1 MLVPCPDRVD
11 AAGAGAGTRAEV
23 PVQVQHA
30 AERKGAK
37 DERHSRRLL
46 HAGIAFLAAAALVAG
61 AGLAHLEAR
70 KGESARLCADILST
84 LDATALAGDGETE
97 DAGAFDTAALPV
109 LQTEGVDVA
118 GQLEVQGI
126 GMRIPV
132 AAEGADSSLVPTI
145 VEAREGELAICG
157 RAYEQGEGT
166 ALSSI
171 TEVPMGSDVVFRQT
185 DGTTTT
191 YKAVAAGVTDK
202 EFNDNFDLLLYS
214 QDAFGQKSWMGCMKA
229 S

>member
-1 MLVPCPDRVD
+1 MPVPCPDRVD
-11 AAGAGAGTRAEV
+11 AASAGASTRAEV
-23 PVQVQHA
+23 PVQTHRA
-30 AERKGAK
+30 AGRKAA
-37 DERHSRRLL
+37 RHDHRSRRLL

-84 LDATALAGDGETE
+84 LDEAALSGDGETE
-97 DAGAFDTAALPV
+97 GGTFDPDALPV
-109 LQTEGVDVA
+109 LQISGVDVA

-132 AAEGADSSLVPTI
+132 AARGADSSLVPTI
-145 VEAREGELAICG
+145 ADAREGELAVCG
-157 RAYEQGEGT
+157 CAYEQGEGT

-191 YKAVAAGVTDK
+191 YKVVAAGVTDK

-214 QDAFGQKSWMGCMKA
+214 QDAFGQKSWVGCMKA